1 MGVVP
6 LQFEPGQT
14 AETLGL
20 RGTEKF
26 TIELQDG
33 LKPQQKTIVKTDNG
47 KEFSVSVRFDT
58 ELELVYFK
66 NGGIL
71 HYMIRK
77 VLGHN

>member
-6 LQFEPGQT
+6 LQYEPGQS

-20 RGTEKF
+20 SGKERF
-26 TIELQDG
+26 TIELPNS
-33 LKPQQKTIVKTDNG
+33 LKPQQKTVVRTDTG
-47 KEFSVSVRFDT
+47 KEFNVSVRFDT

-77 VLGHN
+77 VLGQK